1 MPAHPATIRD
11 ERPVSCKMNTVCLLA
26 PSTGSVWIAK
36 EKGSKYVE
44 PEASLWK
51 FPVLVPGFRISL
63 APCKAHPC
71 T

>member
-1 MPAHPATIRD
+1 MRQLTPAIRN
-11 ERPVSCKMNTVCLLA
+11 ERPVYCKNEHRV
-26 PSTGSVWIAK
+26 SFGSSPGGVWIVK

-44 PEASLWK
+44 PEAESLEK
-51 FPVLVPGFRISL
+51 FLASGFLI